1 MDQTNP
7 TPSSLNAGENACV
20 CSPPLG
26 MGEQAAVAAAP
37 PPPQTCRADSPGS
50 PRGQGPSARL
60 LPPLP
65 DLQQAELRA
74 GKSPRMLKKLP
85 GTLEIA
91 QSNLCSA
98 FPMQRGPR
106 LQHASQPG
114 KQAHS
119 HRPRALGQPPG
130 VGGGPSRPHAP
141 STQGL
146 ICISNVSQ
154 TSPYF
159 PLQLLAAAHDLSISL
174 NNQD

>member
-37 PPPQTCRADSPGS
+37 PPPQTCRAGSPGS
-50 PRGQGPSARL
+50 ERPGSRCQAPPAPAR
-60 LPPLP
+60 PPASR
-65 DLQQAELRA
+65 AEGREE
-74 GKSPRMLKKLP
+74 PQDVKKLP

-119 HRPRALGQPPG
+119 HRSGALGQPPG
-130 VGGGPSRPHAP
+130 AGGGGVPSRPQAL

-146 ICISNVSQ
+146 ICISNMSQ

-159 PLQLLAAAHDLSISL
+159 PLQLLLMIYQLA
-174 NNQD
+174 